1 MTLRDTELIG
11 KKLVKYGFYRDD
23 KDHQLYQYYWGTAG
37 GIYVEFKRY
46 GGVWA
51 AIITHKIDARTEV
64 ILDGRQAVFTPEWV
78 VKEHNKLQAMF
89 KFMRL

>member
-1 MTLRDTELIG
+1 MTLLDTEKIG
-11 KKLVKYGFYRDD
+11 KKLVKYRFYRDD
-23 KDHQLYQYYWGTAG
+23 KDHQLYQYWGTTG

-64 ILDGRQAVFTPEWV
+64 ILDGRQAVFTPEWLV
-78 VKEHNKLQAMF
+78 EEHEKLQAMF
-89 KFMRL
+89 KFLRG